1 MTRKSSPIE
10 KYQDSQRDRGQLF
23 SLSKTIPKSRV
34 ILHDRSIYLGLFSS
48 HKMDLDFL
56 WTVLEEQNSAEGY
69 VVPGKVS
76 ELLSRHNLDIERIL
90 ILPKQSTKN

>member
-1 MTRKSSPIE
+1 
-10 KYQDSQRDRGQLF
+10 
-23 SLSKTIPKSRV
+23 
-34 ILHDRSIYLGLFSS
+34 
-48 HKMDLDFL
+48 MDLDFL